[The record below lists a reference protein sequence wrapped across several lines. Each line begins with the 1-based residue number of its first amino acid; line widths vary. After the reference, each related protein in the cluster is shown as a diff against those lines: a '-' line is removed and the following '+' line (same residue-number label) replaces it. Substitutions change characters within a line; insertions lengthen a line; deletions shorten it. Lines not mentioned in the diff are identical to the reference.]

1 MKKLM
6 MIVMAAMAIGFA
18 SCGNKAQ
25 QAPADEVVADSTAA
39 FDVETAINEAT
50 AQLSEQ
56 IEAKDANKLQ
66 QVIEAIQAKV
76 AEILK
81 QNPDAAKEYVTK
93 VQDFLK
99 ENAEQIKSFVGEN
112 AAAQAAV
119 NALTA
124 TPAETIVNGLMQA
137 VDGVKAAGEDA
148 ADAAQEVVEGAVDNA
163 KQAGQ
168 DAVDAAKQKANEE
181 IDNAANK
188 AADEAKKALGIES
201 ALDLWSLATEG
212 TQEG

>member
-148 ADAAQEVVEGAVDNA
+148 ANAAQEVVEGAVDNA

-188 AADEAKKALGIES
+188 AANEAKKALGI
-201 ALDLWSLATEG
+201 
-212 TQEG
+212 

>member
-1 MKKLM
+1 MKKMM

-148 ADAAQEVVEGAVDNA
+148 ADAAKEAAEGAVNNA

-168 DAVDAAKQKANEE
+168 DAVDAAKQKANDE
-181 IDNAANK
+181 IDKAASK
-188 AADEAKKALGIES
+188 AADEAKKALGI
-201 ALDLWSLATEG
+201 
-212 TQEG
+212 

>member
-1 MKKLM
+1 MKKMM

-148 ADAAQEVVEGAVDNA
+148 ADAAKEAAEGAVNNA

-188 AADEAKKALGIES
+188 AANEAKKALGI
-201 ALDLWSLATEG
+201 
-212 TQEG
+212 

>member
-93 VQDFLK
+93 VQEYLK
-99 ENAEQIKSFVGEN
+99 ENAEAIKSFVGDN

-168 DAVDAAKQKANEE
+168 DAVDAANQKANEE

-188 AADEAKKALGIES
+188 AANEAKKALGI
-201 ALDLWSLATEG
+201 
-212 TQEG
+212 

>member
-1 MKKLM
+1 M

-188 AADEAKKALGIES
+188 AADEAKKALGI
-201 ALDLWSLATEG
+201 
-212 TQEG
+212 

>member
-148 ADAAQEVVEGAVDNA
+148 ADAAQEVVEGAVNNA

-188 AADEAKKALGIES
+188 AADEAKKALGI
-201 ALDLWSLATEG
+201 
-212 TQEG
+212 

>member
-1 MKKLM
+1 MKKMM

-39 FDVETAINEAT
+39 AFDVETAINEAT

-56 IEAKDANKLQ
+56 IEAKDASKLQ

-112 AAAQAAV
+112 AAAQAALKE
-119 NALTA
+119 AEA
-124 TPAETIVNGLMQA
+124 YKGEGPGKTPESAFTE
-137 VDGVKAAGEDA
+137 
-148 ADAAQEVVEGAVDNA
+148 
-163 KQAGQ
+163 AGQ
-168 DAVDAAKQKANEE
+168 DAVDAAKQKANDE
-181 IDNAANK
+181 IDKAASK
-188 AADEAKKALGIES
+188 AADEAKKALGI
-201 ALDLWSLATEG
+201 
-212 TQEG
+212 

>member
-1 MKKLM
+1 MKKMM

-148 ADAAQEVVEGAVDNA
+148 ADAAKEAAEGAVNNA

-188 AADEAKKALGIES
+188 AADEAKKALGI
-201 ALDLWSLATEG
+201 
-212 TQEG
+212 

>member
-6 MIVMAAMAIGFA
+6 FVVMAAFAIGFT
-18 SCGNKAQ
+18 SCDSKKAQ

-188 AADEAKKALGIES
+188 AANEAKKALGI
-201 ALDLWSLATEG
+201 
-212 TQEG
+212 

>member
-66 QVIEAIQAKV
+66 QVIEAIQAKE

-188 AADEAKKALGIES
+188 AADEAKKALGI
-201 ALDLWSLATEG
+201 
-212 TQEG
+212 

>member
-81 QNPDAAKEYVTK
+81 QNPDAAKEYGTK

-99 ENAEQIKSFVGEN
+99 ENAGQIKSLVGEN

-188 AADEAKKALGIES
+188 AADEAKKALGI
-201 ALDLWSLATEG
+201 
-212 TQEG
+212 

>member
-1 MKKLM
+1 MKKMM

-25 QAPADEVVADSTAA
+25 QAPADEVVADSTAAA

-148 ADAAQEVVEGAVDNA
+148 ADAAKEAAEGAVNNA

-188 AADEAKKALGIES
+188 AADEAKKALGI
-201 ALDLWSLATEG
+201 
-212 TQEG
+212 

>member
-1 MKKLM
+1 MKKMM

-50 AQLSEQ
+50 TQLSEQ

-93 VQDFLK
+93 VQNFLK

-124 TPAETIVNGLMQA
+124 TPAETIVNGLMQT

-148 ADAAQEVVEGAVDNA
+148 ADAAKEAAEGAVNNA

-168 DAVDAAKQKANEE
+168 DAVDAAKQKANDE
-181 IDNAANK
+181 IDKAASK
-188 AADEAKKALGIES
+188 AADEAKKALGI
-201 ALDLWSLATEG
+201 
-212 TQEG
+212 

>member
-148 ADAAQEVVEGAVDNA
+148 ADAAKEAAEGAVNNA

-188 AADEAKKALGIES
+188 AADEAKKALGI
-201 ALDLWSLATEG
+201 
-212 TQEG
+212 

>member
-6 MIVMAAMAIGFA
+6 FMVMAACAIGFA

-25 QAPADEVVADSTAA
+25 QAPADEVAADSGAA
-39 FDVETAINEAT
+39 FDVETAIGEAT
-50 AQLSEQ
+50 AQLAEQ

-66 QVIEAIQAKV
+66 ETIEAIQTKV

-93 VQDFLK
+93 VQEYLK
-99 ENAEQIKSFVGEN
+99 ENAEAIKSFVGDN

-124 TPAETIVNGLMQA
+124 TPAETIVSGLMQA
-137 VDGVKAAGEDA
+137 VDGVQAAGEA
-148 ADAAQEVVEGAVDNA
+148 AGEAAQEAVDAAVDNA
-163 KQAGQ
+163 KQAAEDKANEVKQ
-168 DAVDAAKQKANEE
+168 AAKDKANETVDAAAN
-181 IDNAANK
+181 
-188 AADEAKKALGIES
+188 EAKKALG
-201 ALDLWSLATEG
+201 L
-212 TQEG
+212 

>member
-1 MKKLM
+1 MKKMM
-6 MIVMAAMAIGFA
+6 MIVMAAMTIGFA

-148 ADAAQEVVEGAVDNA
+148 ADAAKEAAEGAVNNA

-188 AADEAKKALGIES
+188 AADEAKKALGI
-201 ALDLWSLATEG
+201 
-212 TQEG
+212 

>member
-148 ADAAQEVVEGAVDNA
+148 ADAAKEAAEGAVNNA

-168 DAVDAAKQKANEE
+168 DAVDAAKQKANDE
-181 IDNAANK
+181 IDKAASK
-188 AADEAKKALGIES
+188 AADEAKKALGI
-201 ALDLWSLATEG
+201 
-212 TQEG
+212 

>member
-188 AADEAKKALGIES
+188 AADEAKKALGI
-201 ALDLWSLATEG
+201 
-212 TQEG
+212 

>member
-188 AADEAKKALGIES
+188 AANEAKKALGI
-201 ALDLWSLATEG
+201 
-212 TQEG
+212 

>member
-148 ADAAQEVVEGAVDNA
+148 ADAAQEAAEGAVDNA

-181 IDNAANK
+181 IDKAASK
-188 AADEAKKALGIES
+188 AADEAKKALGI
-201 ALDLWSLATEG
+201 
-212 TQEG
+212 

>member
-1 MKKLM
+1 MKKMM

-93 VQDFLK
+93 VQNFLK

-124 TPAETIVNGLMQA
+124 TPAETIVNGLMQT

-148 ADAAQEVVEGAVDNA
+148 ADAAKEAAEGAVNNA

-168 DAVDAAKQKANEE
+168 DAVDAAKQKANDE
-181 IDNAANK
+181 IDKAASK
-188 AADEAKKALGIES
+188 AADEAKKALGI
-201 ALDLWSLATEG
+201 
-212 TQEG
+212 

>member
-1 MKKLM
+1 M

-188 AADEAKKALGIES
+188 AANEAKKALGI
-201 ALDLWSLATEG
+201 
-212 TQEG
+212 

>member
-25 QAPADEVVADSTAA
+25 QAPADEVVTDSTAA

-148 ADAAQEVVEGAVDNA
+148 ADAAKEAAEGAVNNA

-188 AADEAKKALGIES
+188 AADEAKKALGI
-201 ALDLWSLATEG
+201 
-212 TQEG
+212 